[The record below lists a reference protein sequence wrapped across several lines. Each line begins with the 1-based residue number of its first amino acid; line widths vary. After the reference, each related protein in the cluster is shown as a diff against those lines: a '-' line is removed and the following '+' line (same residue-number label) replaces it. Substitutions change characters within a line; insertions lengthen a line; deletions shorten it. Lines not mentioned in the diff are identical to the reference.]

1 MDKNIIKNRL
11 NQRFISEEA
20 TPGIKVTD
28 AAKNKSKKINQDG
41 VKAIEKDVKAYD
53 KDLKQK
59 DKDMSKM
66 APNKF
71 NYADDQQ
78 KTYHDEMEIMN
89 GQEMIQYDL
98 QPNKEFSKR
107 AEEAITGSARMG
119 NEGGIGNAE
128 AAWGASS
135 DDFGKDLVKRIKSS
149 TKKRSEQTP
158 TSKMFGDDWEVTKDK
173 SHKPYALDENNAF
186 NKGDMNKTKVT
197 KNGEI
202 FGYYSSNTEGVKIYD
217 KDNKL
222 IKNILDTNYTS
233 DDAML
238 FLDKY
243 YKMPK
248 FENNNNNKTQIKESM
263 KRLKFKN
270 EFNGV
275 GNALKLIP
283 ESYRVDNKEFEM
295 TDGNETYRI
304 RWEGNLKEGNAVVL
318 TATDKK
324 MVNEDMARMKALFNY
339 KSQDTLGLVKGNARI
354 DENKV
359 FSDVWNK
366 SKRLLGESEE
376 IEGQT
381 ADKEAP
387 FEEADVNQA
396 AEAKKHVHM
405 GTASTDK
412 GTVAPKPKVGHWE
425 DNVKGQAAEAKK
437 HVEGSE
443 STDKGG
449 VAPAPKKGE
458 WEEIKKKA
466 PEATEHLNESEE
478 EEDFGTHIDGSK
490 LPNPKDNMVTEEDEE
505 FDLDSEEEIEVDDED
520 LDGEEEETETE
531 VEPSDDDVSDEPE
544 LGDDAETEMPAVASS
559 NVRLL
564 QSPSTGEYFIEK
576 DGKNLKVE
584 DMYLDIASNRELGNG
599 AKRAKMILDK
609 MQAQVDGEE
618 IEEGFGDFLR
628 SNDKIFF
635 NNNKEAIANAAM
647 LSDETPQKRDAF
659 EMLQKAA
666 NKWGKE
672 KGYESGSL
680 TSLKNELR
688 RKIYGG
694 QFSGSQS

>member
-11 NQRFISEEA
+11 TQRFISEEA

-41 VKAIEKDVKAYD
+41 VKAIEKDVTTYD

-135 DDFGKDLVKRIKSS
+135 DDFGKDLVKRIKAS

-173 SHKPYALDENNAF
+173 SHKPYALDENN
-186 NKGDMNKTKVT
+186 
-197 KNGEI
+197 E
-202 FGYYSSNTEGVKIYD
+202 
-217 KDNKL
+217 
-222 IKNILDTNYTS
+222 
-233 DDAML
+233 
-238 FLDKY
+238 
-243 YKMPK
+243 
-248 FENNNNNKTQIKESM
+248 NNNKTQIKESM

-359 FSDVWNK
+359 FNDILNK

-412 GTVAPKPKVGHWE
+412 GTVAPKPKEGHWE

-443 STDKGG
+443 STDNGG
-449 VAPAPKKGE
+449 VAPAPKEGE

-466 PEATEHLNESEE
+466 PEATEHLNESE

-505 FDLDSEEEIEVDDED
+505 FDLDSEEEIEVDDEN
-520 LDGEEEETETE
+520 LDDEEEETETE
-531 VEPSDDDVSDEPE
+531 VEPSDDDVSAEPE
-544 LGDDAETEMPAVASS
+544 LGDDAETEIPAVAPS

-618 IEEGFGDFLR
+618 LEEGFGDFLR

-635 NNNKEAIANAAM
+635 NNNKEAIANASM
-647 LSDETPQKRDAF
+647 LSDESPQKRDAF

-666 NKWGKE
+666 NNWGKE

-694 QFSGSQS
+694 QFSGDQS